1 MLANIR
7 KRLALLPPTLLGIGV
22 LIFALTRFLPGGQS
36 ERRPVQESQ
45 LSAILGLSDPGTQ
58 RSWDSA
64 LMRPD
69 SAPSTWLGPIVI
81 LTLTTVISEAT
92 RKAIYPQDEQVST
105 GQSPA
110 PKGAGL

>member
-1 MLANIR
+1 
-7 KRLALLPPTLLGIGV
+7 
-22 LIFALTRFLPGGQS
+22 
-36 ERRPVQESQ
+36 
-45 LSAILGLSDPGTQ
+45 
-58 RSWDSA
+58 
-64 LMRPD
+64 MRPD

>member
-64 LMRPD
+64 ILGLNDPGTQRSWD
-69 SAPSTWLGPIVI
+69 SAILGLSDPGTQRSWDSAI
-81 LTLTTVISEAT
+81 L
-92 RKAIYPQDEQVST
+92 
-105 GQSPA
+105 
-110 PKGAGL
+110 GLNVPGTQR